1 MDSFWSQWALILL
14 TALVIGRVIR
24 ALSPEQMIR
33 QITLLTGG
41 IFLITLLVPLP
52 RLAKDLQNT
61 MEETEE
67 EAVSSALLDTR
78 QETLTSVRQHL
89 KEICDE
95 NLERKLE
102 LAGFEGCRVSVS
114 LEENDDGQWQ
124 ISRLLFSVPKEVSSH
139 REEICILLQEE
150 TGVFP
155 QEVEQI

>member
-14 TALVIGRVIR
+14 TALMIGRVIR

-41 IFLITLLVPLP
+41 IFLVTLLLPLP
-52 RLAKDLQNT
+52 RLVKDLQNV

-102 LAGFEGCRVSVS
+102 LAGFEGCLVSVS

-124 ISRLLFSVPKEVSSH
+124 ISRLLFSVPKEMSSH

-155 QEVEQI
+155 QEVEQL